1 MRAGRRALARASAGV
16 VALLVLGEAACRLV
30 ERSRCRTQ
38 CALTCDPHPRW
49 GWWHTPGAAGT
60 CELCAGGRLVWRT
73 HARYDGR
80 GLRVERDVAATPA
93 SGTFR
98 ILVLGDSYTEGLQV
112 EVGSTPSPARP
123 SARDPRAAPSP

>member
-30 ERSRCRTQ
+30 ERSRCRTH